1 MRVADLEDWPEP
13 EILEWSIYLK
23 IAGEPNS

>member
-23 IAGEPNS
+23 IAGEPNP